1 MNRIIV
7 IISDLINFSYHSS
20 SRGGSSSIG
29 NGSIT
34 IGNSSSSIGN
44 NSSSI
49 GIIST
54 GNTTEISHLLS
65 QFNTQS
71 CHVIS
76 AIADCI

>member
-1 MNRIIV
+1 VNRIIV

-54 GNTTEISHLLS
+54 GNTTEISHLS